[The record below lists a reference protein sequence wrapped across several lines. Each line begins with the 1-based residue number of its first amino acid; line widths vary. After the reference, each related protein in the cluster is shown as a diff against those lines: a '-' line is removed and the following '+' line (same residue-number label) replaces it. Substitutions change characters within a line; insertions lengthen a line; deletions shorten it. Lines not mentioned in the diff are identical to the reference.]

1 MWEALFDNPWLK
13 FFLILLL
20 VLGLFVVF
28 AWLLK
33 RLGAERL
40 GLGSVGGRGRQVRLA
55 VIEDV
60 EISGRRRLILIRRDN
75 VEHLLMIGGPTDLV
89 VEPNIV
95 RAAAQREAAPP
106 ARAPAPPGAEPSPRA
121 AALGDG
127 GLWPLQP
134 EAPAP
139 RPRIPHPAAP
149 PAPVP
154 EEAEGELASAP
165 PPPPAPPRRQL
176 RAVDPLAGLAAELSR
191 PGDVPRA
198 PVDPGHGTFVPREP
212 AVPREPVRPRET
224 AREREAP
231 IEREGRDPIRA
242 DREPETPPVRAREP
256 VREREEPQFE
266 PPPVRVREPMRAR
279 EREAPREAPI
289 EREVAQVPA
298 PAAAPEAEFN
308 AAADQNLADMAQRL
322 EAALRRPAK
331 VNEARPADGAT
342 RAMTAEL
349 AAQRAPVVAHPRAA
363 APAPHAPTPPAEPK
377 PGKSVYD
384 SLEKEMASLLGR
396 PSGKS

>member
-13 FFLILLL
+13 FTLIFFL
-20 VLGLFVVF
+20 VLVLIPTSI
-28 AWLLK
+28 WLL
-33 RLGAERL
+33 RRVGAERL

-60 EISGRRRLILIRRDN
+60 EISARRRLILIRRDN

-106 ARAPAPPGAEPSPRA
+106 ARAPSPPVAEPSPRA
-121 AALGDG
+121 APLGDG

-149 PAPVP
+149 PAPAP
-154 EEAEGELASAP
+154 EEAEPELASAP
-165 PPPPAPPRRQL
+165 PPPPRRQL

-191 PGDVPRA
+191 PGDAPRA
-198 PVDPGHGTFVPREP
+198 PADPGHGTFVPREP
-212 AVPREPVRPRET
+212 AVPREPVRPREA

-231 IEREGRDPIRA
+231 IEREGREPIRA
-242 DREPETPPVRAREP
+242 EREPETPVRAREP
-256 VREREEPQFE
+256 AREREEPEFE
-266 PPPVRVREPMRAR
+266 PPPLRVREPVRAR

-289 EREVAQVPA
+289 EREIAQVPA
-298 PAAAPEAEFN
+298 PAATLEAEFN